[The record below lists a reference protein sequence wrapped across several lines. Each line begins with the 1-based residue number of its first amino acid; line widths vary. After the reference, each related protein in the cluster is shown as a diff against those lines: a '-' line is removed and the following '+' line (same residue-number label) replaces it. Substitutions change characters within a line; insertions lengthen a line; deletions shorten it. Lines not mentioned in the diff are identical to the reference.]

1 MSDLRR
7 KVPEAFEP
15 LLHPSRYKGAWGG
28 RGSGKSHFFAE
39 SAIIDAVTFPGEYG
53 EGIRF
58 ACVREVQKS
67 LKDSAKLLL
76 EDKLAKFG
84 LGEAQGFKVFEK
96 VIQTPHDGV
105 ITFDGMQDHTAD
117 SFKSKEGFHRAW
129 TEEAQAMS
137 ARSLAL
143 LRPTIRW
150 ESKGGTSELWFSWNP
165 NRPTDAVDGFLRSS
179 AAPKDAAVVRANW
192 NNNPWFPAVLER
204 ERQEDL
210 QHRPEQYGHI
220 WEGEYA
226 TVLTGAYYAKHLT
239 EAELAGRI
247 GNVARDPL
255 LKVYAIWDI
264 GGTSSKSD
272 ACAIWIVQWV
282 GSEIRFLDY
291 YEAVGQE
298 FSAHVN
304 WLRKNGYA
312 DAVCVLPHDG
322 RKADMVYAVTPRSY
336 LQEAGFKVDIVPNQG
351 SGAALLR
358 VEALRRAFPRIWF
371 DRDKTQGGRD
381 ALGWYHA
388 KLDEHRGIDLG
399 PEHDWSSHG
408 SDAAGLVAIYDATL
422 VTEST
427 WDKPLRR
434 NLKGLA

>member
-1 MSDLRR
+1 LSDLRR
-7 KVPEAFEP
+7 KVSEAFEP

-39 SAIIDAVTFPGEYG
+39 DVVLKAVRWPGDHG
-53 EGIRF
+53 EGLRF
-58 ACVREVQKS
+58 ACLREVQKS
-67 LKDSAKLLL
+67 LRDSSKLLI
-76 EDKLAKFG
+76 EDKLTKFG
-84 LGEAQGFKVFEK
+84 LGEAQGFKVWEK
-96 VIQTPHDGV
+96 LIETPHDGM

-117 SFKSKEGFHRAW
+117 SFKSKEGFHGSW
-129 TEEAQAMS
+129 TEEAQNMS
-137 ARSLAL
+137 ERSLAM

-150 ESKGGTSELWFSWNP
+150 EGGGEVSEHMFSWNP
-165 NRPTDAVDGFLRSS
+165 NRPTDAVDRLLRST
-179 AAPKDAAVVRANW
+179 AAPMHTTVVRVNW
-192 NNNPWFPAVLER
+192 NSNPWFPRVLED
-204 ERQEDL
+204 ERQGDL
-210 QHRPEQYGHI
+210 KNRPEQYGHV

-226 TVLTGAYYAKHLT
+226 TVLSGAYYAKHMT
-239 EAELAGRI
+239 EAELEGRI

-255 LKVYAIWDI
+255 LKVYAAWDI

-272 ACAIWIVQWV
+272 ACAIWIIQWV
-282 GSEIRFLDY
+282 GNEVRFLDY

-304 WLRKNGYA
+304 WLRANKYA
-312 DAVCVLPHDG
+312 DAVCILPHDG

-336 LQEAGFKVDIVPNQG
+336 LQEAGFKVEIVANQG

-358 VEALRRAFPRIWF
+358 VEALRRMFPRCRF

-399 PEHDWSSHG
+399 PEHDFSSHG
-408 SDAAGLVAIYDATL
+408 SDAAGLVAIYDASR
-422 VTEST
+422 VAEST
-427 WDKPLRR
+427 WSKPMRR
-434 NLKGLA
+434 SLKGIA